1 MTDQERTIELKDGRV
16 VGVAEF
22 GDPAGRPVVYHHG
35 FPGSRLDYA
44 LLDPEDVAGSPGV
57 RIIALDRPGSG
68 LSSPRPGRSLLDQAD
83 DVAGALD
90 ALGVDRFGLLGFSG
104 GAPFAAA
111 CACGLPSRVTSLALV
126 SGMGPACAPGMKDGL
141 SWTLAGRSGLVRRLI
156 LWLMDLGLTRD
167 PDKFLARSMATMPAP
182 DRALIEQEEGARL
195 FLAALVEAFRNGRG
209 GAQRDGHLYKS
220 PWGFELG
227 GVEVRTSVWHGTED
241 ANVPV
246 SVGRFAAAQIPGCVE
261 HIVEGEGHLSI
272 VRGRLAGILE
282 ELVG

>member
-1 MTDQERTIELKDGRV
+1 MEQERTIELKDGRV
-16 VGVAEF
+16 LGVAEF

-44 LLDPEDVAGSPGV
+44 LLDPEDVARSSGV

-83 DVAGALD
+83 DVAAAVD
-90 ALGVDRFGLLGFSG
+90 ALGVDRFALLGFSG

-111 CACGLPSRVTSLALV
+111 CAYALPSRVTSLALV
-126 SGMGPACAPGMKDGL
+126 SGMGPAHAPGMKDGL

-156 LWLMDLGLTRD
+156 LWLMDLGLSKD
-167 PDKFLARSMATMPAP
+167 PDKFLARSLGTMPPP
-182 DRALIEQEEGARL
+182 DRALLEQDAGARL
-195 FLAALVEAFRNGRG
+195 FLAGLAEAFRNGRA
-209 GAQRDGHLYKS
+209 GAHRDGHLYKS

-227 GVEVRTSVWHGTED
+227 DIAVRTSAWHATED

-261 HIVEGEGHLSI
+261 HIVEGEAHLSI
-272 VRGRLAGILE
+272 VRGRLGGILE